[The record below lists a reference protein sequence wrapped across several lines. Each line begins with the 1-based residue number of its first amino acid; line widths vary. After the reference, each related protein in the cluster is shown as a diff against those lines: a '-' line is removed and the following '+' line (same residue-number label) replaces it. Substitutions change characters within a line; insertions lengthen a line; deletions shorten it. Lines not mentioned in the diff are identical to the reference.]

1 MRLELENNLP
11 VLYLDGKISSINA
24 VEVEKNI
31 IDALKNLDAEKNLVL
46 DMRNVEYISSAGVR
60 IILKLAKKFHRLKI
74 RDASPEVYGVLDMTG
89 LTKIISVTRAL
100 REVSLGGAEIIGKG
114 YAGTVYRLSDDLIL
128 KLYNEG
134 ITRELVDKE
143 KSHAEKAFLNGIPT
157 AVSYDVVRRGNQF
170 GIIFEMMNAKNLAQV
185 FAAEPQ
191 NFDSIVR
198 REAQFLRKLHKT
210 PFASGALPK
219 MKDNYKW
226 HLNRTA
232 EFLSPEEIQFLCSL
246 VDEIPDRETFLHG
259 DFHPKNIMVS
269 NGEFILIDMTD
280 VALGHPIFDLMC
292 ILFSCRYSTWGNP
305 ERLPEIIGFD
315 AATAEK
321 YLRLLF
327 RFYFESADENFV
339 AKATDLAEKLSWLR
353 RLVVLPYLKDLPR
366 SVTENIVEGARREFL
381 PIAKNLLSDYRDIL
395 NAV

>member
-1 MRLELENNLP
+1 MRLEFENNLP
-11 VLYLDGKISSINA
+11 VLYLDGKISNIN
-24 VEVEKNI
+24 VFEVEKNI
-31 IDALKNLDAEKNLVL
+31 DDALKNLADKKNLVL
-46 DMRNVEYISSAGVR
+46 DMRDVEYISSAGVR
-60 IILKLAKKFHRLKI
+60 IILKLAKKFHELKI
-74 RDASPEVYGVLDMTG
+74 RDATPEVYSVLDMTG

-100 REVSLGGAEIIGKG
+100 REVSPDGAEIIGKG
-114 YAGTVYRLSDDLIL
+114 YAGTVYRLNDDLIL

-134 ITRELVDKE
+134 ITRDLVDKE
-143 KSHAEKAFLNGIPT
+143 KSNAEKAFLNGIPT
-157 AVSYDVVRRGNQF
+157 AVSYDVVRHGNQF
-170 GIIFEMMNAKNLAQV
+170 GIIFEMMNAKNLAEV

-210 PFASGALPK
+210 PFASSTLPA

-226 HLNRTA
+226 HLSRTT
-232 EFLSPEEIQFLCSL
+232 EFLSPEEIQILCSL

-292 ILFSCRYSTWGNP
+292 VLFSCRYSTWGQP
-305 ERLPEIIGFD
+305 ERLPKIIGFD

-321 YLRLLF
+321 YLNAVF
-327 RFYFESADENFV
+327 KNYFESADENFV
-339 AKATDLAEKLSWLR
+339 AKAMELSEKLSWLR
-353 RLVVLPYLKDLPR
+353 RLVALPYLKELPR
-366 SVTENIVEGARREFL
+366 SVTGNIVEGARREFL
-381 PIAKNLLSDYRDIL
+381 PAAKNLLSDYRDIL
-395 NAV
+395 NAI

>member
-11 VLYLDGKISSINA
+11 VLYLDGKISNVNA
-24 VEVEKNI
+24 AEVEKNI

-46 DMRNVEYISSAGVR
+46 DLRDVEYISSVGVR
-60 IILKLAKKFHRLKI
+60 IILKLAKKFHELKI
-74 RDASPEVYGVLDMTG
+74 CDASPEVYGVLDMTG

-100 REVSLGGAEIIGKG
+100 REVSPDGAEIIGKG

-198 REAQFLRKLHKT
+198 REAQFLRKLHQT
-210 PFASGALPK
+210 PFASGTLPS

-226 HLNRTA
+226 HLKRTM
-232 EFLSPEEIQFLCSL
+232 EFLSPEEIKILCLL

-292 ILFSCRYSTWGNP
+292 ILFSCRHSTWGNP

-339 AKATDLAEKLSWLR
+339 AKAMELAEKLSWLR
-353 RLVVLPYLKDLPR
+353 RLVALPYLKELPR
-366 SVTENIVEGARREFL
+366 SVTENIVEGARQEFI
-381 PIAKNLLSDYRDIL
+381 PTAKNLLSDYRDIL
-395 NAV
+395 NAI